1 MKLTGKKLL
10 LLLLYSPINGDEYNI
25 PITGRTRLMKMVF
38 LFDKE
43 LRSEFEKDST
53 FEEIDLPEFFGWKY
67 GPFSRDVF
75 NDLEF
80 LVNQQYIKVDI
91 SNGSPI
97 SAELDEYK
105 FWIEDFEEYQTR
117 EYDEEIF
124 KLENRGEEKAL
135 EMWSR
140 LSDNQKK
147 LMLDFKKVLNK
158 APLDRIL
165 EYVYKKYKK
174 DYTDKSLIREKYLS

>member
-1 MKLTGKKLL
+1 M
-10 LLLLYSPINGDEYNI
+10 
-25 PITGRTRLMKMVF
+25 
-38 LFDKE
+38 
-43 LRSEFEKDST
+43 
-53 FEEIDLPEFFGWKY
+53 
-67 GPFSRDVF
+67 
-75 NDLEF
+75 
-80 LVNQQYIKVDI
+80 NQQYIKVDI